1 MTPISI
7 LIGAL
12 GGQGGGVLAEWI
24 VDAAVQAG
32 YVAQGTSIPGVAQRT
47 GATTY
52 YVEIHPEPRVA
63 LGGRVPVLGLYPVPG
78 HVDLV
83 IASELL
89 EAGRLVQAGHVSA
102 ARTLLVASTSRTL
115 TTAEKMVPG
124 DGRFDADRLLAV
136 ARANTRRLVAF
147 DMDAAARAAGT
158 VVSAVMLGAVAGSG
172 VVPIARGVFEEVVR
186 ASGVGVEASLRG
198 FASGHA
204 AVATRAP
211 EVPGPDIGAAVA
223 TAHVAGIDH
232 AGVLAG
238 GEDDVPPRDARAV
251 AHGFAAGATDMVAL
265 GHARVVEYQDAA
277 YGELYLAR
285 LRAIAAAERDA
296 DPVGLHDG
304 AIVRETARFLA
315 LWMAFDDIVRVAD
328 LKTRRSRFARV
339 EAEVSAAP
347 GDVVR
352 IIDHFK
358 PGIPEV
364 AGLLPRAVAT
374 RLIRHDRARQAR
386 GRTPLAFALHLHT
399 HTVAGFVL
407 LRILAALR
415 PLRRAGLRYADE
427 QQAIERWLAAVT
439 RGCAAG
445 WHLGHEVALCGR
457 LVKGYGATNE
467 RGKATLAHILD
478 HVADGDEPPEERAA
492 AVRAARDAALADGS
506 GAALDATLARHGA
519 PPRPVA
525 AQPITWHRRP
535 AAPATT
541 DSR

>member
-52 YVEIHPEPRVA
+52 YVEIHPEPRA
-63 LGGRVPVLGLYPVPG
+63 TLGGRVPVLGLYPVPG

-83 IASELL
+83 VASELL

-102 ARTLLVASTSRTL
+102 ERTLLVASTSRTL

-124 DGRFDADRLLAV
+124 DGRFDAERLLAV
-136 ARANTRRLVAF
+136 ARANSRRLCAF
-147 DMDAAARAAGT
+147 DMDAAARSAGT
-158 VVSAVMLGAVAGSG
+158 VVSAVMLGAIAGSG
-172 VVPIARGVFEEVVR
+172 VVPIARGVFEDVVR
-186 ASGVGVEASLRG
+186 ASGVGVAASLRG
-198 FASGHA
+198 FAGGHA
-204 AVATRAP
+204 AVASH
-211 EVPGPDIGAAVA
+211 AAA
-223 TAHVAGIDH
+223 ASPSTDRGSAETASRSGLDH

-238 GEDDVPPRDARAV
+238 GEDE
-251 AHGFAAGATDMVAL
+251 AAGGEPMRLQGIPDGAAAMVAL
-265 GHARVVEYQDAA
+265 GHARVVEFQDAA

-285 LRAIAAAERDA
+285 LRSVAIAERAA
-296 DPVGLHDG
+296 DPAGVHDG

-339 EAEVSAAP
+339 AAEVSAAP
-347 GDVVR
+347 GDVLR
-352 IIDHFK
+352 IVDHFK
-358 PGIPEV
+358 PGVPEV
-364 AGLLPRAVAT
+364 AGLLPRGIAT
-374 RLIRHDRARQAR
+374 RLVRHDRARQAR
-386 GRTPLAFALHLHT
+386 GREPLAFAMRLRT
-399 HTVAGFVL
+399 DSVCGFVL
-407 LRILAALR
+407 LRTLAALR
-415 PLRRAGLRYADE
+415 PLRRLGLRYSDE

-439 RGCAAG
+439 RGCAAD
-445 WHLGHEVALCGR
+445 WRLGHEIALCGR

-467 RGKATLAHILD
+467 RGKATLAHILA
-478 HVADGDEPPEERAA
+478 HVADGGEPPAERAA

-506 GAALDATLARHGA
+506 GAALDATLVRHGA
-519 PPRPVA
+519 PPRPVPI
-525 AQPITWHRRP
+525 QPITWQRRP
-535 AAPATT
+535 AARATT

>member
-1 MTPISI
+1 MTPLSI

-52 YVEIHPEPRVA
+52 YVEIYPQPRA
-63 LGGRVPVLGLYPVPG
+63 DLGGRVPVLGLYPVPG

-102 ARTLLVASTSRTL
+102 ERTLLVASTSRTL

-136 ARANTRRLVAF
+136 ARANSRRLVAF

-172 VVPIARGVFEEVVR
+172 VLPIARGVFEDVVR

-204 AVATRAP
+204 AVATSAP
-211 EVPGPDIGAAVA
+211 DAPTQDLGGAASPVPSG
-223 TAHVAGIDH
+223 VDH

-238 GEDDVPPRDARAV
+238 GEDDAVADAKRL

-285 LRAIAAAERDA
+285 LRAVAAAERAA
-296 DPVGLHDG
+296 DPGGLHDG

-339 EAEVSAAP
+339 AAEVSAGP
-347 GDVVR
+347 GDIVR
-352 IIDHFK
+352 IVDHFK

-374 RLIRHDRARQAR
+374 RLIRRDRARQAR
-386 GRTPLAFALHLHT
+386 GRAPLAVAVHLRT

-407 LRILAALR
+407 LRVLAALR
-415 PLRRAGLRYADE
+415 PLRRVGLRYADE
-427 QQAIERWLAAVT
+427 QHAIERWLAAVT

-445 WHLGHEVALCGR
+445 WGLGHEVALCGR

-467 RGKATLAHILD
+467 RGKATLAHVLD
-478 HVADGDEPPEERAA
+478 HVADGDEPAAERAA
-492 AVRAARDAALADGS
+492 AVRAARDAALADGT
-506 GAALDATLARHGA
+506 GAALDAALDRHGA

-525 AQPITWHRRP
+525 AHPITWHRRP
-535 AAPATT
+535 AVPVTT
-541 DSR
+541 GSR